1 MKTTYE
7 ENENKDY
14 MSGSKDHYH
23 HLTFKEITQT
33 IQTNMDLPS
42 VFSTGKEPPTN
53 GIFGMGKEWIV
64 LRVKGAF
71 VNLPRLLYWA
81 TA

>member
-42 VFSTGKEPPTN
+42 VFSTGK
-53 GIFGMGKEWIV
+53 GMGKEWIV

-71 VNLPRLLYWA
+71 MNLPRLLYWA